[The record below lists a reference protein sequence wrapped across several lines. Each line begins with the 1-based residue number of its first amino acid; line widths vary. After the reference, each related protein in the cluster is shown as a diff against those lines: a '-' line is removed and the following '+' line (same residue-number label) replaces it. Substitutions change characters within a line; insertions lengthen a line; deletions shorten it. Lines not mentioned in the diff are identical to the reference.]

1 MMVSV
6 RKAKPLDSHTLWL
19 KFSDGLE
26 GEADISEYV
35 WGPAFEPL
43 GDPNYFARVRVSRL
57 TGTVVWPNGADIAPE
72 TLYELAA
79 ATVASSPPKGDH
91 KPKRSRKP
99 AKSRRSGRARV
110 SA

>member
-19 KFSDGLE
+19 KFSEALE

-57 TGTVVWPNGADIAPE
+57 IGTVVGPTAP
-72 TLYELAA
+72 TL
-79 ATVASSPPKGDH
+79 PQ
-91 KPKRSRKP
+91 
-99 AKSRRSGRARV
+99 RRYMSL
-110 SA
+110 